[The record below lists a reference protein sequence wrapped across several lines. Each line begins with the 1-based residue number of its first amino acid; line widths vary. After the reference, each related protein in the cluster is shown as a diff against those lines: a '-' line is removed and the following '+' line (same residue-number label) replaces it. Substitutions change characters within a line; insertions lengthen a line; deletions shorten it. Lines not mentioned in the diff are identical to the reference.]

1 MENEIIIKGT
11 QDFMGI
17 EVPVIEGGF
26 GENCKV
32 ILAKT
37 VAEIH
42 SQPLK
47 KINQLINDNI
57 DEFEF
62 GVDIIDLKSGY
73 LQSTE
78 LLNGIMNKQSIA
90 NSTNIYLLSEQGYM
104 LLVGF
109 MKTEKAK
116 EIRKNLRREY
126 FAMRH
131 VINSNEQLK
140 AQLLLEIY
148 NGGQNA
154 VIASKQLTDMEV
166 EEKTALLV
174 HKIEEDKP
182 YTEFAKHVTESSDT
196 VDIGEFA
203 KIVKNEN
210 IKIGRNRLFE
220 WLRNNKYLMI
230 NNTPYQ
236 KYLENKYFKVKE
248 VVKSTAY
255 GVKTFPKTLITGKGQ
270 VVLVE
275 KLRAEFGISDCVKK
289 LNANT
294 FNDERGAV

>member
-17 EVPVIEGGF
+17 NIPIIEGGF

-37 VAEIH
+37 IADIH
-42 SQPLK
+42 GVRLNDIQDL
-47 KINQLINDNI
+47 INQNI

-62 GVDIIDLKSGY
+62 GVDILDLCDENFKTDAVGLGFITSNR
-73 LQSTE
+73 Q
-78 LLNGIMNKQSIA
+78 KHC
-90 NSTNIYLLSEQGYM
+90 YLLSEQGYM

-126 FAMRH
+126 FAMRE

-140 AQLLLEIY
+140 ARLLLRIY

-154 VIASKQLTDMEV
+154 VTASKQLTDMEV
-166 EEKTALLV
+166 KEKTALLV

-210 IKIGRNRLFE
+210 INIGRNRLFE

-248 VVKSTAY
+248 VIKTTAY

-275 KLRAEFGISDCVKK
+275 KLRTEFGISDCVKK
-289 LNANT
+289 INVNT